1 MYLLLLLI
9 CVKMISDKYK
19 KLRSALEMP
28 NIKSAKKRVLVINKK
43 TEQNKAIRSAVKTEM
58 KKVDLLLKA
67 NKLEEAKAALS
78 SAFAAIDSAC
88 TKNIFHANNASN
100 KKAKL
105 AKKVDAAVKAVAPAP
120 VVEEV
125 KVEAPAVEEVAPAKK
140 PAAKKT
146 TTKKAE
152 DGEAKKT
159 TTRKPR
165 AKKVDAE

>member
-1 MYLLLLLI
+1 
-9 CVKMISDKYK
+9 
-19 KLRSALEMP
+19 MP

-43 TEQNKAIRSAVKTEM
+43 TEQNKSIRSAVKTEI
-58 KKVDLLLKA
+58 KKVDVLIKE

-78 SAFAAIDSAC
+78 SAFAIIDTAC
-88 TKNIFHANNASN
+88 GKNIFHANNAAN

-105 AKKVDAAVKAVAPAP
+105 AKKLDVAINATAAVAP

-125 KVEAPAVEEVAPAKK
+125 KVEEPVVEVAVEEVAPVKK

-146 TTKKAE
+146 TTAKKAPAKKTTE
-152 DGEAKKT
+152 DGEVKKT

-165 AKKVDAE
+165 AKKADAE